1 MKRKLS
7 MVLSLSM
14 AAASLAG
21 MSTVSFAEEAKEFEG
36 QTLKVAAIET
46 AYGTEMWTEVC
57 AAFEEM
63 TGATVELIT
72 DRKSVV

>member
-46 AYGTEMWTEVC
+46 AYGTE
-57 AAFEEM
+57 
-63 TGATVELIT
+63 TVSYTHLLA
-72 DRKSVV
+72 